1 MSAKGPLSIIIF
13 CNENIYLYFIPFS
26 ADWMKSASEP
36 ELKDTNID
44 LRIQTHQADPAS
56 WPTEQVESA
65 AERSKL
71 NIE

>member
-1 MSAKGPLSIIIF
+1 
-13 CNENIYLYFIPFS
+13 
-26 ADWMKSASEP
+26 MKSASEP